1 MNGPRRAAPA
11 GGHAVDEG
19 RLLTPRFALASAVGT
34 VTALL
39 ALGIPTAIIANP
51 FFARMT
57 PTEPVQRGRVA
68 GVGTPDGSSAGDV
81 SGAPWPPGG
90 PPRPPRGGA
99 PTTLGGIAAF
109 LAIGCPICN
118 KLVVAS
124 LGVSGALSIFAPLQP
139 LIGAVSLVLL
149 AATLWWRVR
158 QLRRPCIRCVEG

>member
-1 MNGPRRAAPA
+1 MVVWLASAPLMGALLATYLARPGRRAAHP
-11 GGHAVDEG
+11 G
-19 RLLTPRFALASAVGT
+19 RLG
-34 VTALL
+34 
-39 ALGIPTAIIANP
+39 
-51 FFARMT
+51 
-57 PTEPVQRGRVA
+57 
-68 GVGTPDGSSAGDV
+68 
-81 SGAPWPPGG
+81 
-90 PPRPPRGGA
+90 GGA